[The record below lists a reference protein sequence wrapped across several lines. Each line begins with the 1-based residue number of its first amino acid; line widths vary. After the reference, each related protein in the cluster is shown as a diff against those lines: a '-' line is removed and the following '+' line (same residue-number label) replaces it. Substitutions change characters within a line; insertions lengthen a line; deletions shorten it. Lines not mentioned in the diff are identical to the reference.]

1 MTKNLSQTDIVNTA
15 QKILALSQ
23 SGLTYSK
30 DIFDKERYEALQEI
44 AIELLSANFD
54 IAREDITHISEKG
67 YATPKTDVR
76 AFIISENKIL
86 MVRESDDGLW
96 SLPGGWADVGDS
108 PAQAVC
114 REVLEETGL
123 NVNVTKLLGVWDRN
137 QHGHPPHPWHI
148 YKLIFLCE
156 ETGGELAISHES
168 LDIGFFTLDELPDLS
183 LTRIVPKQIQVSFD
197 IATTNMPTYFD

>member
-1 MTKNLSQTDIVNTA
+1 MTQKLSQTDIVNTA

-54 IAREDITHISEKG
+54 IARENITHISEKG

-76 AFIISENKIL
+76 AFIIRENKIL
-86 MVRESDDGLW
+86 MVRESEDGLW

-108 PAQAVC
+108 PATAVC

-168 LDIGFFTLDELPDLS
+168 LDIGFFALDELPDLS